1 MTRPTLGSERGVAL
15 LAALLLSLILS
26 ALASAMAVSSQTDVL
41 LVRNHQR
48 AAEARAA
55 ADAGLSQATQL
66 VLRRLNLWQA
76 NGFPNA
82 SAAISALLQGPD
94 GAFHPLAS
102 HPWNDDNGS
111 LEDLEIAG
119 ETELP
124 RFPALVIIPAMVGSS
139 YQARILDDDDP
150 TLSLSAADIVR
161 IGENTLGQTD
171 LNRRTVIQATGFAMD
186 NTVVRLEATLGIIA
200 LPAVVSDQSI
210 TVFGNA
216 SVNGSAGGVHSNSDL
231 ELQGSPSI
239 AQDATATGT
248 VTVTGSPD
256 VDGVAAGS
264 RAPIPIPA
272 VNAIDYRG
280 IADFVLGVGPV
291 TGGRVY
297 GPFLPDGSLGPM
309 LCPAPVICEAVFG
322 WTYEPANNGWRVN
335 GNALLNGTYYVQG
348 NAVISGNPGN
358 IGPPKHIS
366 IIAEGSID
374 ITGTPQFI
382 PETAGIMFVTS
393 QDLRI
398 TGNME
403 MTGNVEARILVR
415 EQMELRGNPILN
427 AQIMVDNAA
436 NVSTL
441 VTNTSIGGNVTIN
454 YNGSLGEIGFGVT
467 SWRETR

>member
-1 MTRPTLGSERGVAL
+1 MVSPTLRSERGIAL
-15 LAALLLSLILS
+15 LAALLLSVVIS
-26 ALASAMAVSSQTDVL
+26 ALGAAMAVSGQADVL
-41 LVRNHQR
+41 VVRNHQR
-48 AAEARAA
+48 WAEARAA
-55 ADAGLSQATQL
+55 ADAGLSQATEL

-82 SAAISALLQGPD
+82 SAAVSALLRGPD
-94 GAFHPLAS
+94 GITHPLSS

-111 LEDLEIAG
+111 VEDLEIAG

-124 RFPALVIIPAMVGSS
+124 RFPALVVIPAMLGAS
-139 YQARILDDDDP
+139 YQARMLDDDDP
-150 TLSLSAADIVR
+150 TLNLGALDIVR

-171 LNRRTVIQATGFAMD
+171 MNRRCVVQATGFAMD
-186 NTVVRLEATLGIIA
+186 NTIVRLEATLGI
-200 LPAVVSDQSI
+200 LPMPAVVSDQSI

-216 SVNGSAGGVHSNSDL
+216 TVTGSAGGVHGNSDVT
-231 ELQGSPSI
+231 LQGSPEI
-239 AQDATATGT
+239 AQDATATGNLT
-248 VTVTGSPD
+248 ATGSPD
-256 VDGVAAGS
+256 VGGVAAGGRS
-264 RAPIPIPA
+264 LIPIPA
-272 VNAIDYRG
+272 VNATDYRG

-309 LCPAPVICEAVFG
+309 LCPAPVICEAVYG

-358 IGPPKHIS
+358 AGPPRRIS
-366 IIAEGSID
+366 LVAEGSID
-374 ITGTPQFI
+374 ITGTPRFI
-382 PETAGIMFVTS
+382 PETPGIMFVTS

-436 NVSTL
+436 NVSNL
-441 VTNTSIGGNVTIN
+441 VVNTSIGGNVTIN
-454 YNGSLGEIGFGVT
+454 YNGSFGDVGFGVT
-467 SWRETR
+467 SWREIR